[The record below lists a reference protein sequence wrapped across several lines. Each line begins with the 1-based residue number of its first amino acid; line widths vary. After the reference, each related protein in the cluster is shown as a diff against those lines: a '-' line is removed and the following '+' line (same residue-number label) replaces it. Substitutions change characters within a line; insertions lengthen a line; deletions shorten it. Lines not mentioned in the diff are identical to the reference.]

1 MSKELIVLM
10 DGRRMG
16 RVQQGD
22 KGKLAFAYD
31 EQWRSLKKAYP
42 LSLSMPLTLAEHP
55 HAAIDAFLW
64 RLLPD
69 NQGVL
74 DRWGREHKVSA
85 RNSFGLIAAVGED
98 CAGAVQ
104 FVRPERLEALAGAAP
119 AEVVWLN
126 EKEIAERLRTL
137 RGDHAA
143 GRLPRDEG
151 QFSLAGAQPKT
162 AYLFENDRWGIPSGR
177 MPTTRILKPPTGEFD
192 GHAENEHFC
201 LELARSLGLTV
212 PNSAILHFEDEIA
225 IVIDRYD
232 RVQLGKTWHRVHQED
247 ICQALGILPTRKYES
262 EGGPGAREI
271 VELLRDNSNAAVE
284 DVQTFL
290 DAIAYNWLI
299 AGTDAHAKNY
309 SLLLGDGGG
318 VRMAPLYD
326 LASVLPYADVDLE
339 KAKLAM
345 NIGGEY
351 RLRNI
356 NLFRWK
362 KMASEL
368 KVDTDALL
376 KRADDFA
383 LALPDLAVKIRQQM
397 IGEGITHNVVTRL
410 AEGIARRSVSCRQ
423 VLAAV

>member
-1 MSKELIVLM
+1 MSKELMALM
-10 DGRRMG
+10 DGRKMG
-16 RVQQGD
+16 RVVQGGN
-22 KGKLAFAYD
+22 GKLTFVYD
-31 EQWRSLKKAYP
+31 EHWRASEKAYP
-42 LSLSMPLTLAEHP
+42 LSLSMPLALAEHP
-55 HAAIDAFLW
+55 HEKIDPFLW
-64 RLLPD
+64 GLLPD

-74 DRWGREHKVSA
+74 DRWGEEHHVSA

-104 FVRPERLEALAGAAP
+104 FVRPERLEAVSAVAP
-119 AEVVWLN
+119 AEVAWLD
-126 EKEIAERLRTL
+126 EKQIAERLRTL

-143 GRLPRDEG
+143 GRLPRDQG
-151 QFSLAGAQPKT
+151 QFSLAGGQPKT
-162 AYLFENDRWGIPSGR
+162 AYLFENGRWGIPSGR
-177 MPTTRILKPPTGEFD
+177 VPTTRILKPPTGEFD

-201 LELARSLGLTV
+201 LELARAIGLTV
-212 PNSAILHFEDEIA
+212 PNSSILHFEDEIA

-232 RVQLGKTWHRVHQED
+232 RIRIRETWHRVHQED
-247 ICQALGILPTRKYES
+247 FCQAFGVAPTRKYES
-262 EGGPGAREI
+262 EGGPGARQV
-271 VELLRDNSNAAVE
+271 VELLRDNSSAAIE

-290 DAIAYNWLI
+290 DAVTFNGLV

-309 SLLLGDGGG
+309 SVLIGTGGN
-318 VRMAPLYD
+318 VRLAPLYD

-368 KVDTDALL
+368 RVDEETLL
-376 KRADDFA
+376 KRVDAFA
-383 LALPDLAVKIRQQM
+383 LALPDLAEKIRKQM
-397 IGEGITHNVVTRL
+397 VEEGLTHTVVTRL
-410 AEGIARRSVSCRQ
+410 AEGIARHAARCRKA
-423 VLAAV
+423 LRAS